1 MSNVLP
7 VWFKADH
14 VFSHAGRW
22 YLGNAGSFHVGPYA
36 DRAIAKAKSDQ
47 ITNELRSLPDDSSKV
62 VYVRCWLVSEWSE
75 IRDGFPK
82 QSADILKPLVPVR
95 AGESNKTW
103 SRSDRVFSIGM
114 AWFIATREGIDIGPF
129 NSKKE
134 AQQHTNRVVS
144 LLSEAE
150 SHWEACMIAYE
161 YKYRPVEHL

>member
-36 DRAIAKAKSDQ
+36 D
-47 ITNELRSLPDDSSKV
+47 NELRSLPDDSSKV

-103 SRSDRVFSIGM
+103 SRSDRVFSVGM